1 MTTTVTTKLEATN
14 VMLTAIGES
23 PVNTITS
30 STTTDV
36 SIAIQIL
43 DNVSREVQSVGWHFN
58 SDQDYKL
65 LPNSS
70 SQVELPSNCL
80 RIDTSGTSQHN
91 DYVERSR
98 KLWDRK
104 KHTHTITDAIV
115 YVDIVWFLEFTELPE
130 TARRYITI
138 RAARIFQDRMLASE
152 TLHAFHQV
160 DELSALSALKEHEG
174 DTRDHSIFD
183 NYSTYR
189 VIDRDN
195 FQPAKTTISDE

>member
-1 MTTTVTTKLEATN
+1 MTTTVTTKLEAINT
-14 VMLTAIGES
+14 MLTAIGES

-58 SDQDYKL
+58 TDTNYLLAKNSSDQI
-65 LPNSS
+65 
-70 SQVELPSNCL
+70 VLPSNCL
-80 RIDTSGTSQHN
+80 RVDNSN
-91 DYVERSR
+91 KDADLDLVERGR
-98 KLWDRK
+98 KLWDREN
-104 KHTHTITDAIV
+104 HTYTITK
-115 YVDIVWFLEFTELPE
+115 DIRVNITWFLEFTELPE

-152 TLHAFHQV
+152 TLHTFHQV

>member
-1 MTTTVTTKLEATN
+1 MTTTVTTKLEAINT
-14 VMLTAIGES
+14 MLTAIGES

-58 SDQDYKL
+58 TDTNYLLAKNSSDQI
-65 LPNSS
+65 
-70 SQVELPSNCL
+70 VLPSNCL
-80 RIDTSGTSQHN
+80 RVDNSN
-91 DYVERSR
+91 KDADLDLVERGR
-98 KLWDRK
+98 KLWDREN
-104 KHTHTITDAIV
+104 HTYTITK
-115 YVDIVWFLEFTELPE
+115 DIRVNITWFLEFTELPE

-152 TLHAFHQV
+152 TLHTFHQV
-160 DELSALSALKEHEG
+160 DELTALSALKEHEG

>member
-58 SDQDYKL
+58 TDTNYLLAKNSSDQIV
-65 LPNSS
+65 LPT
-70 SQVELPSNCL
+70 NCL
-80 RIDTSGTSQHN
+80 RVDNSN
-91 DYVERSR
+91 KDADLDLVERGR
-98 KLWDRK
+98 KLWDREN
-104 KHTHTITDAIV
+104 HTYTITK
-115 YVDIVWFLEFTELPE
+115 DIRVNITWFLEFTELPE

>member
-1 MTTTVTTKLEATN
+1 MTTVTSKLESVN
-14 VMLTAIGES
+14 IMLTSIGES

-36 SIAIQIL
+36 SIAILIL

-58 SDQDYKL
+58 SDTNYKL
-65 LPNSS
+65 SKNTAGE
-70 SQVELPSNCL
+70 VELPSNAL
-80 RIDTSGTSQHN
+80 RVDNSNN
-91 DYVERSR
+91 DADKDLVERNR
-98 KLWDRK
+98 KLWDREN
-104 KHTHTITDAIV
+104 HTFIINKDIRVNITW
-115 YVDIVWFLEFTELPE
+115 YLEFTELPE

-152 TLHAFHQV
+152 TLHTFHQV
-160 DELSALSALKEHEG
+160 DELQALSALKEHEG

-195 FQPAKTTISDE
+195 YQPMKTTINDE

>member
-1 MTTTVTTKLEATN
+1 MTTTVTTKLEAINT
-14 VMLTAIGES
+14 MLTAIGES

-58 SDQDYKL
+58 TDTNYLLAKNSSDQIV
-65 LPNSS
+65 LPT
-70 SQVELPSNCL
+70 NCL
-80 RIDTSGTSQHN
+80 RVDNSN
-91 DYVERSR
+91 KDADLDLVERGR
-98 KLWDRK
+98 KLWDREN
-104 KHTHTITDAIV
+104 HTYTITK
-115 YVDIVWFLEFTELPE
+115 DIRVNITWFLEFTELPE

>member
-1 MTTTVTTKLEATN
+1 MTTTVTTKLEAIN

-58 SDQDYKL
+58 TDTNYLLAKNSSDQIV
-65 LPNSS
+65 LPT
-70 SQVELPSNCL
+70 NCL
-80 RIDTSGTSQHN
+80 RVDNSN
-91 DYVERSR
+91 KDADLDLVERGR
-98 KLWDRK
+98 KLWDREN
-104 KHTHTITDAIV
+104 HTYTITK
-115 YVDIVWFLEFTELPE
+115 DIRVNITWFLEFTELPE
-130 TARRYITI
+130 TVRRYITI

>member
-1 MTTTVTTKLEATN
+1 MTTTVTTKLEAIN

-58 SDQDYKL
+58 TDTNYLLAKNSSDQIV
-65 LPNSS
+65 LPT
-70 SQVELPSNCL
+70 NCL
-80 RIDTSGTSQHN
+80 RVDNSN
-91 DYVERSR
+91 KDADLDLVERGR
-98 KLWDRK
+98 KLWDREN
-104 KHTHTITDAIV
+104 HTYTITK
-115 YVDIVWFLEFTELPE
+115 DIRVNITWFLEFTELPE

-152 TLHAFHQV
+152 TLHTFHQV
-160 DELSALSALKEHEG
+160 DELTALSALKEHEG

-195 FQPAKTTISDE
+195 FQPAKNYN

>member
-1 MTTTVTTKLEATN
+1 MTTTVTTKLEAIN

-58 SDQDYKL
+58 TDTNYLLAKNSSDQI
-65 LPNSS
+65 
-70 SQVELPSNCL
+70 VLPSNCL
-80 RIDTSGTSQHN
+80 RVDNSN
-91 DYVERSR
+91 KDADLDLVERGR
-98 KLWDRK
+98 KLWDREN
-104 KHTHTITDAIV
+104 HTYTITK
-115 YVDIVWFLEFTELPE
+115 DIRVNITWFLEFTELPE

-152 TLHAFHQV
+152 TLHTFHQV
-160 DELSALSALKEHEG
+160 DELTALSALKEHEG

>member
-1 MTTTVTTKLEATN
+1 MALTTTTKLESVN

-30 STTTDV
+30 STTNDV

-58 SDQDYKL
+58 TDTDYKL
-65 LPNSS
+65 TKNSS
-70 SQVELPSNCL
+70 NQIELPTNAL
-80 RIDTSGTSQHN
+80 RVDTSN
-91 DYVERSR
+91 EDADKDYVERAR
-98 KLWDRK
+98 KLWDREN
-104 KHTHTITDAIV
+104 HTYTITNDVKVNITW
-115 YVDIVWFLEFTELPE
+115 YLDFTELPE

-152 TLHAFHQV
+152 TLHKFHQT
-160 DELSALSALKEHEG
+160 DEIQALSALKEQEG
-174 DTRDHSIFD
+174 DTRDHSIFY

-189 VIDRDN
+189 VIDRGN
-195 FQPAKTTISDE
+195 YQPAKSTITDE

>member
-1 MTTTVTTKLEATN
+1 MTTTVTTKLEAINT
-14 VMLTAIGES
+14 MLTAIGES

-58 SDQDYKL
+58 TDTNYL
-65 LPNSS
+65 LAKNTSN
-70 SQVELPSNCL
+70 QIVLPSNCL
-80 RIDTSGTSQHN
+80 RVDNSN
-91 DYVERSR
+91 KDADLDLVERGR
-98 KLWDRK
+98 KLWDREN
-104 KHTHTITDAIV
+104 HTYTITK
-115 YVDIVWFLEFTELPE
+115 DIRVNITWFLEFTELPE

-152 TLHAFHQV
+152 TLHTFHQV
-160 DELSALSALKEHEG
+160 DELTALSALKEHEG

>member
-1 MTTTVTTKLEATN
+1 MTTTVTSKLESIN

-58 SDQDYKL
+58 TDTNYKL
-65 LPNSS
+65 VKNTSN
-70 SQVELPSNCL
+70 QIELPSNAL
-80 RIDTSGTSQHN
+80 RVDNANQ
-91 DYVERSR
+91 DADLDLVERGR
-98 KLWDRK
+98 KLWDRENQTNTFNK
-104 KHTHTITDAIV
+104 DIRVNIT
-115 YVDIVWFLEFTELPE
+115 WFLEFTDLPE

-152 TLHAFHQV
+152 TLHTFHQV
-160 DELSALSALKEHEG
+160 DELQALSALKEHEG

>member
-58 SDQDYKL
+58 TDTNYL
-65 LPNSS
+65 LAKNSS
-70 SQVELPSNCL
+70 NQIVLPSNCL
-80 RIDTSGTSQHN
+80 RVDNSN
-91 DYVERSR
+91 KDADLDLVERGR
-98 KLWDRK
+98 KLWDREN
-104 KHTHTITDAIV
+104 HTYTITK
-115 YVDIVWFLEFTELPE
+115 DIRVNITWFLEFTELPE

>member
-1 MTTTVTTKLEATN
+1 MTTTVTTKLEAIN

-58 SDQDYKL
+58 TDTNYL
-65 LPNSS
+65 LAKNTSN
-70 SQVELPSNCL
+70 QIVLPTNCL
-80 RIDTSGTSQHN
+80 RVDNSN
-91 DYVERSR
+91 KDADLDLVERGR
-98 KLWDRK
+98 KLWDREN
-104 KHTHTITDAIV
+104 HTYTITK
-115 YVDIVWFLEFTELPE
+115 DIRVNISWFLEFTELPE

>member
-1 MTTTVTTKLEATN
+1 MATVTSKLESIN
-14 VMLTAIGES
+14 VMLTSIGES

-36 SIAIQIL
+36 SIAVQIL

-58 SDQDYKL
+58 TDVNYKL
-65 LPNSS
+65 AKNTSN
-70 SQVELPSNCL
+70 QIVLPSNCL
-80 RIDTSGTSQHN
+80 RVDNTHQ
-91 DYVERSR
+91 DADLDLVERNR

-104 KHTHTITDAIV
+104 NHTYTIEQDVRVNITWV
-115 YVDIVWFLEFTELPE
+115 LEFTEIPE

-138 RAARIFQDRMLASE
+138 RAARIFQDRMLASD
-152 TLHAFHQV
+152 TLHKFHQV
-160 DELSALSALKEHEG
+160 DEIQALAALKEHEG

-189 VIDRDN
+189 VIDRGN
-195 FQPAKTTISDE
+195 YQPNKTTINNE

>member
-1 MTTTVTTKLEATN
+1 MTTVSSKLESIN
-14 VMLTAIGES
+14 VMMTAIGES

-58 SDQDYKL
+58 TDTNYL
-65 LPNSS
+65 LAKNSS
-70 SQVELPSNCL
+70 NQIELPANCL
-80 RIDTSGTSQHN
+80 RVDTSN
-91 DYVERSR
+91 KDADLDLVERAR
-98 KLWDRK
+98 KLWDREN
-104 KHTHTITDAIV
+104 HTYTINQDV
-115 YVDIVWFLEFTELPE
+115 RVDITWFLEFIEIPE

-138 RAARIFQDRMLASE
+138 RAARIFQDRMLASD
-152 TLHAFHQV
+152 TLHKFHQV
-160 DELSALSALKEHEG
+160 DEIQALASLKEQEG

-189 VIDRDN
+189 VVDRGN
-195 FQPAKTTISDE
+195 YQPNKITLTDE

>member
-1 MTTTVTTKLEATN
+1 MTTTVTTKLEAIN

-58 SDQDYKL
+58 TDTNYLLAKNSSDQIVF
-65 LPNSS
+65 PT
-70 SQVELPSNCL
+70 NCL
-80 RIDTSGTSQHN
+80 RVDNSN
-91 DYVERSR
+91 KDADLDLVERGR
-98 KLWDRK
+98 KLWDREN
-104 KHTHTITDAIV
+104 HTYTITK
-115 YVDIVWFLEFTELPE
+115 DIRVNITWFLEFTELPE

>member
-58 SDQDYKL
+58 TDTNYL
-65 LPNSS
+65 LAKNSS
-70 SQVELPSNCL
+70 NQIVLPTNCL
-80 RIDTSGTSQHN
+80 RVDNSHK
-91 DYVERSR
+91 DADLDLVERGR
-98 KLWDRK
+98 KLWDREN
-104 KHTHTITDAIV
+104 HTYTITK
-115 YVDIVWFLEFTELPE
+115 DIRVNITWFLEFTELPE

-152 TLHAFHQV
+152 TLHTFHQI
-160 DELSALSALKEHEG
+160 DELQALSALKEHEG

>member
-1 MTTTVTTKLEATN
+1 MTTTVTTKLEAIN

-43 DNVSREVQSVGWHFN
+43 DNVSREVQSAGWHFN
-58 SDQDYKL
+58 TDTNYLLAKNSSDQIV
-65 LPNSS
+65 LPT
-70 SQVELPSNCL
+70 NCL
-80 RIDTSGTSQHN
+80 RVDNSN
-91 DYVERSR
+91 KDADLDLVERGR
-98 KLWDRK
+98 KLWDREN
-104 KHTHTITDAIV
+104 HTYTITK
-115 YVDIVWFLEFTELPE
+115 DIRVNITWFLEFTELPE

>member
-1 MTTTVTTKLEATN
+1 MTTTVTTKLEAIN

-58 SDQDYKL
+58 TDTNYL
-65 LPNSS
+65 LAKNTSN
-70 SQVELPSNCL
+70 QIVLPTNCL
-80 RIDTSGTSQHN
+80 RVDNSHK
-91 DYVERSR
+91 DADLDLVERGR
-98 KLWDRK
+98 KLWDREN
-104 KHTHTITDAIV
+104 HTYTITK
-115 YVDIVWFLEFTELPE
+115 DIRVNITWFLEFTELPE

>member
-1 MTTTVTTKLEATN
+1 MTTTVTTKLEAINT
-14 VMLTAIGES
+14 MLTAIGES

-58 SDQDYKL
+58 TDTNYL
-65 LPNSS
+65 LAKNSS
-70 SQVELPSNCL
+70 NQIVLPSNCL
-80 RIDTSGTSQHN
+80 RVDNSN
-91 DYVERSR
+91 KDADLDLVERGR
-98 KLWDRK
+98 KLWDREN
-104 KHTHTITDAIV
+104 HTYTITK
-115 YVDIVWFLEFTELPE
+115 DIRVNITWFLEFTELPE

>member
-1 MTTTVTTKLEATN
+1 MATVTSKLEAIN

-58 SDQDYKL
+58 TDTNYL
-65 LPNSS
+65 LAKNTSN
-70 SQVELPSNCL
+70 QIVLPSNCL
-80 RIDTSGTSQHN
+80 RVDNSN
-91 DYVERSR
+91 KDADLDLVERGR
-98 KLWDRK
+98 KLWDREN
-104 KHTHTITDAIV
+104 HTYTITK
-115 YVDIVWFLEFTELPE
+115 DIRVNITWFLEFTELPE

>member
-1 MTTTVTTKLEATN
+1 MTTTVTTKLEAINT
-14 VMLTAIGES
+14 MLTAIGES

-58 SDQDYKL
+58 TDTNYLLAKNSSDQI
-65 LPNSS
+65 
-70 SQVELPSNCL
+70 VLPSNCL
-80 RIDTSGTSQHN
+80 RVDNSN
-91 DYVERSR
+91 KDADLDLVERGR
-98 KLWDRK
+98 KLWDREN
-104 KHTHTITDAIV
+104 HTYTITK
-115 YVDIVWFLEFTELPE
+115 DIRVNITWFLEFTELPE

>member
-1 MTTTVTTKLEATN
+1 MTTTVTSKLESIN

-58 SDQDYKL
+58 TDTNYKL
-65 LPNSS
+65 VKNTSN
-70 SQVELPSNCL
+70 QIELPSNAL
-80 RIDTSGTSQHN
+80 RVDNANQ
-91 DYVERSR
+91 DAYFDLVERGR
-98 KLWDRK
+98 KLWDREN
-104 KHTHTITDAIV
+104 HTYTINK
-115 YVDIVWFLEFTELPE
+115 DIRVNITWFLEFTDLPE

-152 TLHAFHQV
+152 TLHTFHQV
-160 DELSALSALKEHEG
+160 DELQALSALKEHEG

>member
-1 MTTTVTTKLEATN
+1 MATVTSKLESIN
-14 VMLTAIGES
+14 VMLTSIGES

-36 SIAIQIL
+36 SIAVQIL

-58 SDQDYKL
+58 TDVNYKL
-65 LPNSS
+65 AKNTSN
-70 SQVELPSNCL
+70 QIVLPSNCL
-80 RIDTSGTSQHN
+80 RVDNTHQ
-91 DYVERSR
+91 DADLDLVERNR

-104 KHTHTITDAIV
+104 NHTYTIEQDVRVNIT
-115 YVDIVWFLEFTELPE
+115 WLLEFTEIPE

-138 RAARIFQDRMLASE
+138 RAARIFQDRMLASD
-152 TLHAFHQV
+152 TLHKFHQV
-160 DELSALSALKEHEG
+160 DEIQALAALKEHEG

-189 VIDRDN
+189 VIDRGN
-195 FQPAKTTISDE
+195 YQPNKTTISDE

>member
-1 MTTTVTTKLEATN
+1 MTTTVTTKLEAINT
-14 VMLTAIGES
+14 MLTAIGES

-58 SDQDYKL
+58 TDTNYLLAKNSSDQI
-65 LPNSS
+65 
-70 SQVELPSNCL
+70 VLPSNCL
-80 RIDTSGTSQHN
+80 RVDNSN
-91 DYVERSR
+91 KDADLDLVERNR
-98 KLWDRK
+98 KLWDREN
-104 KHTHTITDAIV
+104 HTYTITK
-115 YVDIVWFLEFTELPE
+115 DIRVNITWFLEFTELPE

-189 VIDRDN
+189 DIDRDN